1 MRKVRGRVVSGKGD
15 FSKWIAL
22 LHEHYRKKT
31 GLDLFPGTLN
41 LELEQEYLRPTTFVR
56 LEKEEYGG
64 QVSVSIIPCRIFGRQ
79 AFILRTDGAERDDR
93 KTLEVAAD
101 IGLRLTYGLKDG
113 DVVEVEVP

>member
-1 MRKVRGRVVSGKGD
+1 M
-15 FSKWIAL
+15 
-22 LHEHYRKKT
+22 
-31 GLDLFPGTLN
+31 
-41 LELEQEYLRPTTFVR
+41 
-56 LEKEEYGG
+56 
-64 QVSVSIIPCRIFGRQ
+64 SIIPCRIFGRQ